1 MAVYL
6 PRLFDILHRFS
17 QQIGGDDAKAKAY
30 TKVTST
36 IRYTLTDLGF
46 SEVILPSL
54 WDQETFV
61 QKAGPEIVNQMW
73 AFQDKAARP
82 VCLHP

>member
-1 MAVYL
+1 MIMIRGT
-6 PRLFDILHRFS
+6 RLLT
-17 QQIGGDDAKAKAY
+17 GDDAKAY
-30 TKVTST
+30 TEVTST
-36 IRYTLTDLGF
+36 IRSTLTDLGF